1 MDQNFSRPIR
11 ISGNGNA
18 TNQAVLARAT
28 RISVIS
34 VKPGGQDVVV
44 TLRDGISG
52 QPLWTVEADAA
63 SGSHMDSFP
72 HPLLFPN
79 GIYMDVAS
87 DQSAPNWV
95 VNVAVLEP
103 KSSGT

>member
-1 MDQNFSRPIR
+1 MDQTFSRPIR
-11 ISGNGNA
+11 ISGNGNV
-18 TNQAVLARAT
+18 TGQKVLDRAT
-28 RISVIS
+28 RVSVIS
-34 VKPGGQDVVV
+34 VKPGGQDVIV
-44 TLRDGISG
+44 TFKDGIAG
-52 QPLWTVEADAA
+52 QSLWTVEADAS

-79 GIYMDVAS
+79 GIYMDVDS